1 MLVQPGRKINR
12 LTSLQRT
19 QLIKWLLEYDKEKLR
34 RRSVV
39 QLTVEASETFKC
51 PYNRVS
57 VSQIARDLGLEISCR
72 KTRSSRGVKERS
84 GLGNARKIMFLA
96 RIVRELFY
104 ELGKPNSE
112 MLSLLCSGNA
122 FPDEVAANEK
132 SS

>member
-1 MLVQPGRKINR
+1 MSVQPGRKINR

-34 RRSVV
+34 RRTIL
-39 QLTVEASETFKC
+39 QLTVEASEIFKY
-51 PYNRVS
+51 PFNRES
-57 VSQIARDLGLEISCR
+57 VRLTTRDLGLEISR
-72 KTRSSRGVKERS
+72 KKTGSSRGVKERS